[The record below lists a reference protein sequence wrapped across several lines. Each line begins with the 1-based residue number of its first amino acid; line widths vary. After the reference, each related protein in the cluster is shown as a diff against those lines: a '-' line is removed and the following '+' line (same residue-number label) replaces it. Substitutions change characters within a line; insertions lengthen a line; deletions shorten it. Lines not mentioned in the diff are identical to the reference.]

1 MTDRKKRSRKEKKWI
16 SLDNMM
22 GKALCILLVVI
33 LTVGAFLAP
42 KMINNLYD
50 AGTLMQIT
58 YMDLDLSTYAVA
70 YTSFPEKIEAIARA
84 KAAGERLSVL
94 SAEETDEKLSDEELA
109 EITNGEMEELKNSL
123 VMLFWEEW
131 WSGLSEENLVS
142 REKNTLYAQP
152 GGTQDGAS
160 GAEMAPVQ
168 FWTLTFELTEDQKAI
183 QTEEYRTKLE
193 ESDVSMATWPPFA
206 FASEKLIVC
215 LDADFY
221 KIYAIGIEGA
231 VEKIWMQYEMYG
243 WEFPNIF
250 GMTFF
255 SKGKERYVEE
265 IPDRITEL
273 QMNLTDMFLVDWSA
287 YWGVHQKDDVVY
299 GAETRG
305 EIIGYMILPN
315 EEGEADDANTS
326 YGGDGENK
334 YADTSSVIEYADWS
348 GGDGMLL
355 AVGCAGQWNDEDN
368 ELWVQR
374 AGCREFFEMMQF

>member
-84 KAAGERLSVL
+84 KAAGEKLSVL
-94 SAEETDEKLSDEELA
+94 SSEGTDEKLSDEELV
-109 EITNGEMEELKNSL
+109 EITNGEMEELKDSF
-123 VMLFWEEW
+123 VMPFWEEW
-131 WSGLSEENLVS
+131 WSGLSEKNLVS

-152 GGTQDGAS
+152 GEQEGTS
-160 GAEMAPVQ
+160 GSEMAPVQ
-168 FWTLTFELTEDQKAI
+168 FWTLTFEINENQKVI
-183 QTEEYRTKLE
+183 QEEEYRRMMEGMKGVD
-193 ESDVSMATWPPFA
+193 SWPPFA
-206 FASEKLIVC
+206 FVSRKLIVC

-221 KIYAIGIEGA
+221 KIYAFGIEG
-231 VEKIWMQYEMYG
+231 EQDKIWIQYEMYG
-243 WEFPNIF
+243 WEFPDIF
-250 GMTFF
+250 GMVFPTTAGGEY
-255 SKGKERYVEE
+255 SK
-265 IPDRITEL
+265 IISNDINDT
-273 QMNLTDMFLVDWSA
+273 QMMLTDHFVADWSA
-287 YWGVHQKDDVVY
+287 YWGVDTEDDVVY
-299 GAETRG
+299 GAAAQG
-305 EIIGYMILPN
+305 EIMGYMIFPN
-315 EEGEADDANTS
+315 GEGEADDAS
-326 YGGDGENK
+326 GFYEGDGENK
-334 YADTSSVIEYADWS
+334 YVDTSSVIEYADWS

-355 AVGCAGQWNDEDN
+355 AVGCAGQWDGEDN
-368 ELWVQR
+368 ELWIQR